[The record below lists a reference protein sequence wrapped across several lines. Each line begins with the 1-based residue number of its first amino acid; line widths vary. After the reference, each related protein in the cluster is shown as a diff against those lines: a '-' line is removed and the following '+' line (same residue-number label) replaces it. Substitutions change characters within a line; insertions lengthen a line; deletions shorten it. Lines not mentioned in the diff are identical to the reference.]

1 MRFFTLIGA
10 VCLFLLLLF
19 VAGSAAGIPYLEGT
33 EWMAAYSVPVA
44 AALGNLLLTLDVVLP
59 IPSSLLMVA
68 NGALLGALWGSV
80 ASLASSTLAGLLAFW
95 IGRKGSGVVSRFV
108 RADELDRADRF
119 FRRWGGAAV
128 VLSRPI
134 PIIAEAVG
142 AVAGM
147 TALSWKRFAVALVM
161 GNVPIAVLY
170 ALAGASVNQIRN
182 GSIIF
187 IALVGSASLW
197 LLLSRRGSHAA
208 KEDEASTVSKCS
220 PLQD

>member
-1 MRFFTLIGA
+1 MRFFTLVGS

-33 EWMAAYSVPVA
+33 EWMAEYSVPVA
-44 AALGNLLLTLDVVLP
+44 AAIGNLLLMLDVLLP

-68 NGALLGALWGSV
+68 NGALLGAFWGSI
-80 ASLASSTLAGLLAFW
+80 ASLVSSTLAGLLAFW
-95 IGRKGSGVVSRFV
+95 IGRKGSGVVHRFV
-108 RADELDRADRF
+108 RADELARADRF

-142 AVAGM
+142 ALAGM
-147 TALSWKRFAVALVM
+147 TALSWKRFSVALVM
-161 GNVPIAVLY
+161 GNLPIAILY

-187 IALVGSASLW
+187 LTLVGSASLW
-197 LLLSRRGSHAA
+197 LLLSRRGSPPVEG
-208 KEDEASTVSKCS
+208 EDIPTI
-220 PLQD
+220 